1 MHSVLVRDFVT
12 VACEITYVI
21 ILAAKSQMRANV
33 QRDLWLF
40 FQPRCCD
47 NKISLQS
54 KNNIKQSLELM
65 LTAYRDYNFAQ
76 ECFAYFKSNGQQRF
90 MHGYRQ
96 MSTQTK
102 QTNK

>member
-1 MHSVLVRDFVT
+1 
-12 VACEITYVI
+12 
-21 ILAAKSQMRANV
+21 
-33 QRDLWLF
+33 
-40 FQPRCCD
+40 
-47 NKISLQS
+47 
-54 KNNIKQSLELM
+54 M

-96 MSTQTK
+96 MSTKTK